1 MLAVMKIFISILF
14 LFALFS
20 CSKEAP
26 EGCMVCYD
34 NCISVNDPFYDG
46 LCLSEFRNGGPG
58 SDTFAFF
65 SGLTWTL
72 SAERKLDI
80 EYLDK
85 ELPPVC
91 SNSFSDNGAWAEARD
106 DLYHTYYYC
115 KEQ

>member
-1 MLAVMKIFISILF
+1 
-14 LFALFS
+14 
-20 CSKEAP
+20 
-26 EGCMVCYD
+26 MVCYD

-46 LCLSEFRNGGPG
+46 LCLSEFRNGGRGQILLP
-58 SDTFAFF
+58 F